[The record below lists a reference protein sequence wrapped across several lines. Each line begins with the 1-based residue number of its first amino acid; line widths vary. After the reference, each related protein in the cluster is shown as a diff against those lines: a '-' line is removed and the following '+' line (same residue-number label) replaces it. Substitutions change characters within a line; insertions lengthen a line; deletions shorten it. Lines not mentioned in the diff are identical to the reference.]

1 MEKHKKATVLSLS
14 ALLPMTIILVVW
26 AFMGMFPFGTK
37 TLMAVDFGQQYIS
50 FYGLLK
56 ESILSGDLSAFSYSF
71 TKSLGGPMI
80 GVLAYYLLSPF
91 NIIYILTPLNQF
103 AWAVFLTIWL
113 RYGAIGLSF
122 AYLLVRRYRGLDKH
136 PWLVPIFASTYAL
149 SGMLVSY
156 QMNTIFYDAMIMLP
170 LVIIALEELLDG
182 ARPFRYML
190 VLAITMFLQ
199 FYMGYMICIFIA
211 LYACYYVSP
220 RLAGHDSRKKALLAF
235 FKPLLKTLGYSIL
248 AVVSTAALLYPVVL
262 NLMESKGQVS
272 TGMTF
277 KWALQIN
284 PLDILSKL
292 VIGGFDTTS
301 GWSAGPNLPNIYVG
315 AFALVGFILFFK
327 FAQVARERKIAA
339 AIVVFIFFLSFVH
352 EFTSQIWHMGQNPAG
367 FFYRF
372 SWILSFFM
380 VLLAFQAI
388 NENPR
393 LTWKGL
399 GIGSILVGASAL
411 YVASQ
416 TYTYISTKQPKAVSS
431 FVKSHRELVALL
443 ITAIFLGL
451 AYLVWRYL
459 DKKQWIKVVWMGLCL
474 LAIPLSINLLSKG
487 YLFTQLSLTLMAF
500 GFVFLIFYFG
510 PKRLGFAIL
519 ALMTIAELGYNAYLS
534 QVTLGYA
541 DAAKFSDAA
550 VSVKKVTDAIQ
561 KDSSD
566 KFYRIAMTF
575 AYSNTTPSLISYPGL
590 SSFSSSLE
598 GSTIDLFSYMGDVGV
613 NAATRYANG
622 TALTDALY
630 GVRYYVD
637 RKDYTT
643 EEVNANPDKMY
654 FSRMTSRLD
663 IPDNYPN
670 TVYED
675 DRYVVYEN
683 PNVFSIAFGTNSVT
697 QSIKFG
703 QNNPVSNQNI
713 ILNSMAGTNVN
724 YFELFSFSDVEVE
737 NMTETTDANG
747 QTIYKRIDKNQL
759 GIIRYKV
766 VPKSNYTYYFLTP
779 YLLKQT
785 RGHVSILLNNQW
797 LNNQQS
803 YSQKQLWQLT
813 NNTEGQETVLEFRFD
828 TDDDVNMTGAGLVRA
843 NGQAIRDVVKER
855 EKQSMTVTNWT
866 NTSVDGTVDITDDS
880 DVMMTT
886 IPYSKGWT
894 VTVDGKKVETKK
906 TWGSLLSFPIT
917 SGEHTIKMHYTTP
930 GLYLGIVISLLDI
943 LFIAYL
949 KWRENIHDWF
959 KFRFTNKI

>member
-1 MEKHKKATVLSLS
+1 MTVMLS
-14 ALLPMTIILVVW
+14 VW
-26 AFMGMFPFGTK
+26 AIMGMFPFGTK

-56 ESILSGDLSAFSYSF
+56 ESVLSGDWSAFSYSF

-91 NIIYILTPLNQF
+91 NIIYILTPLNHF

-113 RYGAIGLSF
+113 RYGAIGMSF
-122 AYLLVRRYRGLDKH
+122 AYLLIRRYRGSERY
-136 PWLVPIFASTYAL
+136 PYLVPVFATAYTL

-170 LVIIALEELLDG
+170 LVIVALEELLDG
-182 ARPFRYML
+182 ARPFKYI
-190 VLAITMFLQ
+190 VLLALTMFLQ
-199 FYMGYMICIFIA
+199 FYMGYMICLFIA

-220 RLAGHDSRKKALLAF
+220 RLMGHQSWKEALTSFA
-235 FKPLLKTLGYSIL
+235 KPLLKTLLYSL
-248 AVVSTAALLYPVVL
+248 LGVLSTAVLLYPVVL

-315 AFALVGFILFFK
+315 AFALVGFILFFA
-327 FAQVARERKIAA
+327 FAQVSKAKKIAA
-339 AIVVFIFFLSFVH
+339 GLIVFVFFVSFVH

-372 SWILSFFM
+372 SWLLSFFM

-388 NENPR
+388 CETPK
-393 LTWKGL
+393 LTWKGV
-399 GIGSILVGASAL
+399 GIGLVVIGTSAA

-416 TYTYISTKQPKAVSS
+416 TYTYIASKQPKSATA
-431 FVKSHRELVALL
+431 FVKSHREVIAVVVCL
-443 ITAIFLGL
+443 IFFGL
-451 AYLVWRYL
+451 AYITWRFL
-459 DKKQWIKVVWMGLCL
+459 ARSRSVKLFFMGLCL
-474 LAIPLSINLLSKG
+474 FAIPTTITLLNKG
-487 YLFTQLSLTLMAF
+487 YLLTQLSLTIISF
-500 GFVFLIFYFG
+500 GLVLLVFYIG
-510 PKRLGFAIL
+510 PKRLGYTIL
-519 ALMTIAELGYNAYLS
+519 ALVTIAELGYNAYLS

-541 DAAKFSDAA
+541 DAYKFSDAA

-575 AYSNTTPSLISYPGL
+575 AYSKTTPSLISYPGL

-613 NAATRYANG
+613 NASTQYANG

-654 FSRMTSRLD
+654 FSRMTSRQD
-663 IPDNYPN
+663 IRDNYPS
-670 TVYED
+670 VAYED
-675 DRYVVYEN
+675 DRYIVYEN
-683 PNVFSIAFGTNSVT
+683 PDVFSLAFATNNVT

-713 ILNSMAGTNVN
+713 ILNSMAGTTTK
-724 YFELFSFSDVEVE
+724 YFELFSLPTAEVE
-737 NMTETTDANG
+737 NMKETTNAAG
-747 QTIYKRIDKNQL
+747 QTIYKRIDNTKL
-759 GIIRYKV
+759 GIIRYRV
-766 VPKSNYTYYFLTP
+766 VPKSNYVYYYLTP

-813 NNTEGQETVLEFRFD
+813 NNTEGQESVLEFRFD

-843 NGQAIRDVVKER
+843 NGQAIRDVIKQR
-855 EKQSMTVTNWT
+855 EQQSMTVTEWT
-866 NTSVDGTVDITDDS
+866 NTSVKGTVDVTDDS
-880 DVMMTT
+880 NVMMTT

-894 VTVDGKKVETKK
+894 VTVDGQKVTTKEA
-906 TWGSLLSFPIT
+906 WGSLMSFPIS
-917 SGEHTIKMHYTTP
+917 SGNHSIEMHYKTP
-930 GLYLGIVISLLDI
+930 GFWIGFLISVLDVLVII
-943 LFIAYL
+943 YL
-949 KWRENIHDWF
+949 KWQEAIHDWIR
-959 KFRFTNKI
+959 FRFGKRLN